1 MEEELILKSFSGCG
15 GEESA
20 VAEMCVPENVLL
32 FLSTHLLP
40 PTYLSSAV
48 APFSVREFELSSAMV

>member
-15 GEESA
+15 GEESG

-32 FLSTHLLP
+32 FFTTHLLP
-40 PTYLSSAV
+40 PTYLQQSHH
-48 APFSVREFELSSAMV
+48 FSP